1 MGIRNT
7 ETQSTYPKPPNAVV
21 ANLLPAAATTIPA
34 TGDKGRRSVE
44 VGGWGRSEL
53 TANNQ
58 RGLVR
63 PDGFGN

>member
-34 TGDKGRRSVE
+34 TGDEGRRSVE
-44 VGGWGRSEL
+44 VGG
-53 TANNQ
+53 
-58 RGLVR
+58 
-63 PDGFGN
+63 